1 MYEELIDA
9 AGKKQQWESRSRM
22 VSALRGTGYPTGY
35 PGYWTGVA
43 TRHIENQSI
52 DIVCVCLIC
61 YDHDELLVMRRT
73 MPIINDYI
81 IIIKL
86 LLLLLL

>member
-9 AGKKQQWESRSRM
+9 AEKKQQWESRSRM
-22 VSALRGTGYPTGY
+22 VLALRGTGYPTGY
-35 PGYWTGVA
+35 PGYRTGVA

-61 YDHDELLVMRRT
+61 YDHDELLIMRRT
-73 MPIINDYI
+73 MPIITDYI
-81 IIIKL
+81 QL